1 MLSIEE
7 QDEEDWIYY
16 NLRLE
21 DQEELESDEAAQMLE
36 IQIEVS
42 DEIVLSEEK

>member
-1 MLSIEE
+1 MMLSTEE
-7 QDEEDWIYY
+7 EPEDT
-16 NLRLE
+16 
-21 DQEELESDEAAQMLE
+21 ELEPDEAIQMLE

>member
-7 QDEEDWIYY
+7 EDEEDWVYY

>member
-1 MLSIEE
+1 MSSEE
-7 QDEEDWIYY
+7 EEEKD
-16 NLRLE
+16 
-21 DQEELESDEAAQMLE
+21 ELESDEAAQILE

>member
-1 MLSIEE
+1 MMSSIEE
-7 QDEEDWIYY
+7 EPERHVSTVFINKD
-16 NLRLE
+16 NA
-21 DQEELESDEAAQMLE
+21 ELESDETAQMLE

>member
-1 MLSIEE
+1 MTLSIEE
-7 QDEEDWIYY
+7 DDE
-16 NLRLE
+16 NT
-21 DQEELESDEAAQMLE
+21 ELESDEAAQLTE

>member
-1 MLSIEE
+1 MSSIEE
-7 QDEEDWIYY
+7 DEEDWIYY

>member
-1 MLSIEE
+1 MSSIEE
-7 QDEEDWIYY
+7 QCQRDW
-16 NLRLE
+16 E
-21 DQEELESDEAAQMLE
+21 DQGGEPESADEAAQLTE

>member
-1 MLSIEE
+1 MMLLTE
-7 QDEEDWIYY
+7 EEDE
-16 NLRLE
+16 NT
-21 DQEELESDEAAQMLE
+21 ELESDEAAQLTE

>member
-7 QDEEDWIYY
+7 EDEEDWIYY

>member
-1 MLSIEE
+1 MSSIEE
-7 QDEEDWIYY
+7 EDEEDCIYY

-21 DQEELESDEAAQMLE
+21 DQEELESDEAAQLTE

>member
-1 MLSIEE
+1 MMSSEE
-7 QDEEDWIYY
+7 YKDLANGKLY
-16 NLRLE
+16 
-21 DQEELESDEAAQMLE
+21 ELESDEAAQMLE

>member
-1 MLSIEE
+1 MSSIEE
-7 QDEEDWIYY
+7 EDEEDWIYY

-21 DQEELESDEAAQMLE
+21 DQEELEADEAAQMLE

>member
-1 MLSIEE
+1 MMLSTDETWWTEE
-7 QDEEDWIYY
+7 EPEDT
-16 NLRLE
+16 
-21 DQEELESDEAAQMLE
+21 ELESYETAQMLE

>member
-1 MLSIEE
+1 MMSSIEE
-7 QDEEDWIYY
+7 QRQRDW
-16 NLRLE
+16 E
-21 DQEELESDEAAQMLE
+21 DQGGEPELADEAAQMLE